1 VIAEGCS
8 RQGLTRFTAVRRGR
22 FRPARFLSLYSP
34 RLLPSP
40 FTARLD
46 SNVERERSRAQPGE
60 HRLDVRIPVP

>member
-1 VIAEGCS
+1 
-8 RQGLTRFTAVRRGR
+8 
-22 FRPARFLSLYSP
+22 LYSP
-34 RLLPSP
+34 CLLPSP